1 MTLLRNYMKIAHIS
15 DLHFSRIFKRHNIR
29 KTKRLLKYCI
39 EQGFDHLVI
48 TGDIS
53 DNCDEKDFLI
63 LRNILSNFNLLDS
76 NKVSI
81 TIGNH
86 DIFGGVQTAT
96 DIINF
101 PSKCLKTNYDE
112 KVKTFVSY
120 FKELF
125 EGAIFPNPNK
135 EFPYAKIVGD
145 VTILGINS
153 IDLYSRIKNPFA
165 SNGKV
170 YSKDFEAIK
179 ALLEYDSI
187 KDKRKIIAVH
197 HHFYKNSVEATSSQ
211 SHLWNR
217 IEGYTLKL
225 RGKKKLLK
233 LFKENNVD
241 LVLHGH
247 SHELKEYFRKGIRF
261 INAGA
266 TIDNN
271 APALAH
277 LFFINLLKDR
287 ISVQLK
293 TLPESILIGSTEKIK
308 TALVPAFAGR
318 TV

>member
-1 MTLLRNYMKIAHIS
+1 MKIAHIS
-15 DLHFSRIFKRHNIR
+15 DLHLSRIFKRHNIR
-29 KTKRLLKYCI
+29 KTKRLIKYCI

-53 DNCDEKDFLI
+53 DNSEEKDFSI

-76 NKVSI
+76 SKVSI

-86 DIFGGVQTAT
+86 DIFGGVQTAL
-96 DIINF
+96 DIVNF
-101 PSKCLKTNYDE
+101 PSKCLKTNYEE
-112 KVKTFVSY
+112 KVKTFASY
-120 FKELF
+120 FYELF
-125 EGAIFPNPNK
+125 EGAIFPNKNK
-135 EFPYAKIVGD
+135 MFPYAKTIGD
-145 VTILGINS
+145 TTILGINS
-153 IDLYSRIKNPFA
+153 IDVYSRIKNPFA
-165 SNGKV
+165 SNGKI
-170 YSKDFEAIK
+170 YTEDFEAIK

-187 KDKRKIIAVH
+187 KEKRKIVAVH

-233 LFKENNVD
+233 LFKENNID

-266 TIDNN
+266 TIDNHTHSE
-271 APALAH
+271 AH
-277 LFFINLLKDR
+277 VFFINLLKDR

-293 TLPESILIGSTEKIK
+293 TLPESVLIDSAEKIRTAFVPSFAGK
-308 TALVPAFAGR
+308 TAL
-318 TV
+318 

>member
-1 MTLLRNYMKIAHIS
+1 MKIAHIS
-15 DLHFSRIFKRHNIR
+15 DLHFSRIFKRHNIK
-29 KTKRLLKYCI
+29 KTKRLIKYCI

-53 DNCDEKDFLI
+53 DTCDEKDFSI
-63 LRNILSNFNLLDS
+63 LRNILSNFNLLDPA
-76 NKVSI
+76 KVSI

-86 DIFGGVQTAT
+86 DIFGGVQTAL
-96 DIINF
+96 DIVNF
-101 PSKCLKTNYDE
+101 PAKCLKTNYDE

-120 FKELF
+120 FSELF
-125 EGAIFPNPNK
+125 EGAIFPNVK
-135 EFPYAKIVGD
+135 KAFPYAKIIGD
-145 VTILGINS
+145 AAILGINS
-153 IDLYSRIKNPFA
+153 IDYYSRLKNPFA
-165 SNGKV
+165 SNGKI
-170 YSKDFEAIK
+170 YNDDFEAIK
-179 ALLEYDSI
+179 ALLEFDSI
-187 KDKRKIIAVH
+187 KEKKKVVAVH

-266 TIDNN
+266 TIDNGSHTE
-271 APALAH
+271 AQI
-277 LFFINLLKDR
+277 FFINLLRDR

-293 TLPESILIGSTEKIK
+293 TLPESILSGSREKIR
-308 TALVPAFAGR
+308 TAFVPALVGKSA
-318 TV
+318 